1 MKNYFSSIGLLNLFL
16 ETPPGEGNTQT
27 AGDPHIE
34 TEMPSSTPDKTPWE
48 QIFNREKDMFQQIA
62 LHDLQ
67 TLSKLKT
74 LALVKNDTILENY
87 LLSVENVAN
96 RTALTKFRL
105 SNHNLMIEKGRY
117 QKSDLQDR
125 TCPFCPDQIE
135 DEMHFLLKCPIYQ
148 ELRHKLFDDIR
159 ATIMGFYQPQNE
171 NFLFWFLLKNP
182 LIANTTGN
190 FIRLAMELRAF
201 LLENPRRRD

>member
-1 MKNYFSSIGLLNLFL
+1 
-16 ETPPGEGNTQT
+16 
-27 AGDPHIE
+27 
-34 TEMPSSTPDKTPWE
+34 MPSSTPDKTPWE

-105 SNHNLMIEKGRY
+105 SNHNLMIEKGRH
-117 QKSDLQDR
+117 QNADLQDR

-135 DEMHFLLKCPIYQ
+135 DEFHFLLKCPIYG

-159 ATIMGFYQPQNE
+159 ATMMGFYQPQDE
-171 NFLFWFLLKNP
+171 HFLFWLLLKNP
-182 LIANTTGN
+182 LIANITGN

-201 LLENPRRRD
+201 LLENPRRRN